1 MFKLKWKL
9 FTFSSIC
16 RFIQD
21 SVHSNLQ
28 CTSLWTRWPSVP
40 RMLRSVSVVE
50 AECAVILIRRSLP
63 EAGYRGRGRIGRP
76 SAFQKSGRARQGVTE
91 SAHSPLPK
99 TAELRE
105 RCRSVGGER
114 ERESESEMW
123 ASLETNLGMAAPPSW
138 MQSSK
143 LASGFIS
150 ILMVL
155 V

>member
-9 FTFSSIC
+9 FTLSGIC

-28 CTSLWTRWPSVP
+28 CTYLWTRWPSVP

-114 ERESESEMW
+114 QRERARSEQVWKPIWEW
-123 ASLETNLGMAAPPSW
+123 LPRHLECNLLNW
-138 MQSSK
+138 HQDSSR
-143 LASGFIS
+143 F
-150 ILMVL
+150 
-155 V
+155 